1 MISINC
7 RLDVLGA
14 LDEGSLRKNLYM
26 FDNQRREGSHSE
38 GTIELATA
46 VNQGDQILWTLTPLE
61 VESFAEIAA
70 IGIDPEV
77 CEPVQG
83 YYVGS
88 TVSYWLGAVKKAV
101 DKIDYSL
108 VVRLG
113 PSDQQMTLEEGP
125 SLIGATALATNAG

>member
-14 LDEGSLRKNLYM
+14 LDEGTLTENLFM
-26 FDNQRREGSHSE
+26 FDNRRMQGSRDE
-38 GTIELATA
+38 GTIQLATA
-46 VNQGDQILWTLTPLE
+46 VNEGDRILWTLTPLE

-70 IGIDPEV
+70 IHIPPEI
-77 CEPVQG
+77 CEPAQG

-88 TVSYWLGAVKKAV
+88 TVSYWFGTIKKAV
-101 DKIDYSL
+101 DKIHYSL

-113 PSDQQMTLEEGP
+113 PSHQQLTLDEGP
-125 SLIGATALATNAG
+125 SLIGATAPATNAG